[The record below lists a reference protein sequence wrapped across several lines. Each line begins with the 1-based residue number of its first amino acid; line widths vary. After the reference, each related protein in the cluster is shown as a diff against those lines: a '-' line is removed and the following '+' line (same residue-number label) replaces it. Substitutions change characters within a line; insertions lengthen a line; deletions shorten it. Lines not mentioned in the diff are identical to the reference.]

1 MNKDSIVLILVA
13 LFLVYYFYN
22 KTKEN
27 FEVQNEKVQ
36 NTSLEGRACSKDAVN
51 KSIYGYLT
59 NSLNKSIR
67 PI

>member
-36 NTSLEGRACSKDAVN
+36 NASLEGRACSKDSVN